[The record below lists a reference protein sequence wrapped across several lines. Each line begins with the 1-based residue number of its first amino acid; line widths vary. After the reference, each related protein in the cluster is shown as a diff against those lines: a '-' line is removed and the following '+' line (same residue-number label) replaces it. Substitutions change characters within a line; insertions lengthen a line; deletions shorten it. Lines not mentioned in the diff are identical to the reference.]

1 MSETEKTEQSVAI
14 LSNPPSE
21 KDWTRVLDLVCDL
34 TIELPLPHLRVA
46 DWLVLRERTVIDS
59 RWRVGN
65 DVPLRVNGE
74 LLGWCEF
81 EIVENR
87 LAVRLT
93 ELA

>member
-1 MSETEKTEQSVAI
+1 MQPA
-14 LSNPPSE
+14 SNPQSPLAESTR
-21 KDWTRVLDLVCDL
+21 DWSHLDDLGCDL
-34 TIELPLPHLRVA
+34 TVDVPLPEFRVA
-46 DWLVLRERTVIDS
+46 DWLALCPRSVIDT
-59 RWRVGN
+59 RWRVGT

-87 LAVRLT
+87 LAIRLT